1 MLDAM
6 KEISGLG
13 FWIDTDCLEKNNDDH
28 EMIGMNGISLLY
40 YYQLKRPAFFNIQF
54 IANIGS
60 QIMAEGEDFL
70 LTRNERGYQLAIY
83 NSAYVNPS
91 YSVENFFLR
100 SLTKEKKIV
109 ISGLPSGHYQI
120 RKHILDRDNGA
131 IFFNWLNFDN
141 QEAANLP

>member
-1 MLDAM
+1 
-6 KEISGLG
+6 
-13 FWIDTDCLEKNNDDH
+13 
-28 EMIGMNGISLLY
+28 MIGMNGISLLY

-54 IANIGS
+54 ATKIGT

-70 LTRNERGYQLAIY
+70 LTSSEHGYQLAIY

-109 ISGLPSGHYQI
+109 ILGLSSGHYQI
-120 RKHILDRDNGA
+120 ASISLTKITVLF
-131 IFFNWLNFDN
+131 FFNWLNFDN
-141 QEAANLP
+141 QDIYDQEMLTYLKQRTYP